1 MEKLT
6 VISLSLRDSFEFLRS
21 IQVFFRE
28 ETKAILYQIGLPN
41 S

>member
-6 VISLSLRDSFEFLRS
+6 VISLSLRDSFEFLHS
-21 IQVFFRE
+21 SQVFLE
-28 ETKAILYQIGLPN
+28 EIKAILYLIGLPN

>member
-28 ETKAILYQIGLPN
+28 EIKAILYLIGLPN